1 MTGSEPR
8 FRSACSAQSV
18 TWLRAERWEAFPGL
32 VHGFSHRLPD
42 RRPLTDPA
50 AVGASLGVS
59 EARLQTLH
67 QVHGGTVVQ
76 VTDEPPVCTPSA
88 DGMLTAVPNVLLGIA
103 TADCVP
109 VLLVVPERG
118 VAGALHAGWRG
129 TQQAICLRGVA
140 CCAELWDVR
149 PDEIYAA
156 LGPAIDGCCY
166 EVGSDVGEPLA
177 ARWGDDAA
185 WRPHGDKGHL
195 DLRAINRTQLMQAGV
210 PAEHIQHVGGCTCC
224 HGAEFASYRREGP
237 DAARQL
243 SIIGWSPAA
252 DVSA

>member
-1 MTGSEPR
+1 MTRSEPGS
-8 FRSACSAQSV
+8 RSACSAQGI
-18 TWLRAERWEAFPGL
+18 TWLQAEGWEAFPGL

-42 RRPLTDPA
+42 RRPLTDSA

-88 DGMLTAVPNVLLGIA
+88 DGMLTTVPNVLLGIA
-103 TADCVP
+103 TADCIP
-109 VLLVVPERG
+109 VLLVAPERH

-129 TQQAICLRGVA
+129 TQEAICLNGVA
-140 CCAELWDVR
+140 RYAELWHVK
-149 PDEIYAA
+149 PDELYAA
-156 LGPAIDGCCY
+156 LGPAIGGCCY
-166 EVGSDVGEPLA
+166 EVGSDVGEPMA
-177 ARWGDDAA
+177 ARWDDGAA

-195 DLRAINRTQLMQAGV
+195 DLRTINRTQLLQAGV
-210 PAEHIQHVGGCTCC
+210 PAEHIQRVGGCTYC
-224 HGAEFASYRREGP
+224 HGGEFASYRREGP

-243 SIIGWSPAA
+243 SVIGWGSSTYVPA
-252 DVSA
+252 

>member
-1 MTGSEPR
+1 MTRSEPR
-8 FRSACSAQSV
+8 FQSGCSAQGT
-18 TWLRAERWEAFPGL
+18 TWLRAEGWEAFPGL

-50 AVGASLGVS
+50 VVGASLGAS

-67 QVHGGTVVQ
+67 QVHGGAVLQ
-76 VTDEPPVCTPSA
+76 VTDKPPVRTPSA
-88 DGMLTAVPNVLLGIA
+88 DGMLTAVPNVLLGIV

-109 VLLVVPERG
+109 ILLVAPDRRI
-118 VAGALHAGWRG
+118 AGALHAGWRG
-129 TQQAICLRGVA
+129 TQEAICLNGVA
-140 CCAELWDVR
+140 RCAELWHVR
-149 PDEIYAA
+149 PDELYAA

-166 EVGSDVGEPLA
+166 EVGSDVGEPMV
-177 ARWGDDAA
+177 ARWGDGAA

-195 DLRAINRTQLMQAGV
+195 DLRTINRTQLMQAGV
-210 PAEHIQHVGGCTCC
+210 PAEHIQRVGGCTCC
-224 HGAEFASYRREGP
+224 RGSEFASYRREGP

-243 SIIGWSPAA
+243 SVIGWGP